1 MPTNNG
7 NGLVTLI
14 CVGGFFLVIFVI
26 ILLAVIQGRK
36 RKGAFGATAAQLGF
50 QAQSQADSE
59 FLARLQ
65 MLYDPAQV
73 KKVSNLAVK
82 LVGDER
88 YFLFDITYLSPR
100 MSYDNSGSSITTEY
114 NNAAILSPHLDL
126 PPFILMNRI
135 KAPGAL
141 AGMADGVLSYAASA
155 AGFREYKEVPT
166 VFEMN
171 YMLFIKDDP
180 RVATAFSDQ
189 LLNQLG
195 LLDGVVGRGE
205 GQLLVLNRYD
215 LRGSNKLDAVKMA
228 EQVALLK
235 QVTDWLVK

>member
-1 MPTNNG
+1 MPTNDG
-7 NGLVTLI
+7 NGLIALI
-14 CVGGFFLVIFVI
+14 CVGGFFLVFLI
-26 ILLAVIQGRK
+26 ILVLSVIQKQK
-36 RKGAFGATAAQLGF
+36 RKAAFGIVVTQLGF
-50 QAQSQADSE
+50 RAQPQADAE
-59 FLARLQ
+59 FLSHLQ
-65 MLYDPAQV
+65 KLYEPAQV
-73 KKVSNLAVK
+73 KKVSNVAVK

-88 YFLFDITYLSPR
+88 YFLFDITYTSTRMSSNDSEPSINTENNNVAVLSP
-100 MSYDNSGSSITTEY
+100 Y
-114 NNAAILSPHLDL
+114 LDL

-180 RVATAFSDQ
+180 RLETAFSDQ

-195 LLDGVVGRGE
+195 LLDGVVGRGLDK
-205 GQLLVLNRYD
+205 LLVLNRFD

-228 EQVALLK
+228 EQVTLLR